1 MFYLK
6 CNILFYTTSK
16 KLIIN
21 IRSFH
26 KVSLYKFYK
35 NISNQN
41 IFIGWGRKKSGLK
54 AMNLAKRYRVK
65 FILLEDGFIR
75 SLNLGVENSPSFSI
89 VKDDIGI
96 YYDATMP
103 SKLENLLNTYEF
115 KDEEI
120 KQAKKAIELIKK
132 YKISKYNN
140 NLDIPDDYFQKDE
153 KRVLV
158 ITQTANDASLEFGLA
173 KDFKTVDMI
182 KDAIKENPKSKIY
195 IKIHP
200 DVLSGKKQS
209 DFNAQDLP
217 SKCVVIKENYNPIE
231 LLSHFKKVY
240 TKTSGMGFEAL
251 IQECEC
257 VCYGMP
263 FYAGW
268 GLTKDKLECKR
279 RMQKR
284 SLEEVFY
291 AAYILYAE
299 YFNPYLNQK
308 SNIFDTIQTL
318 AKYKDIEKAN
328 SNRLFMLG
336 FTLWKRHFIKPFFK
350 AKNNKIIFL
359 NSIKSLARYKLKE
372 DDKFFIWGKKYDDNT
387 LKNLLLVKVKEQNL
401 TNFSPKVSLVEDG
414 FIRSISLGSDLTRP
428 FSLIVD
434 DKGLYIDPNKPSKLE
449 ELLQNEI
456 FDENMLSRA
465 KNIIKILL
473 ENRFSK
479 YNGLKHENLKINAK
493 IGQKVILIPAQVED
507 DASMILGGFG
517 LSTLDLLKEVRAK
530 NQDAYIIFKPHPD
543 VLSGNRVGLKDE
555 TLILEF
561 CDEIVKDCSIDS
573 AIKIADEIHT
583 ITSTSGFDALLR
595 AKKVFTY
602 GMPFYAGWG
611 LTKDKHKCER
621 RTRKLSLEELVAGAL
636 ITYPRYINPKT
647 KTLCEIEV
655 CLDIMLNLQK
665 DYFSKKHIKLAI
677 DFKTFMLRKIRRFY
691 EFLAKK

>member
-1 MFYLK
+1 MSSYS
-6 CNILFYTTSK
+6 TSK
-16 KLIIN
+16 KLIANARNFYSI
-21 IRSFH
+21 F
-26 KVSLYKFYK
+26 LYKK
-35 NISNQN
+35 NLKINKDDL
-41 IFIGWGRKKSGLK
+41 FFGWGRKKSGLK
-54 AMNLAKRYRVK
+54 AINLAKKHKAK

-75 SLNLGVENSPSFSI
+75 SLNLGVENSPSFSM

-153 KRVLV
+153 KRVLI
-158 ITQTANDASLEFGLA
+158 ITQTANDASLEFGLT

-209 DFNAQDLP
+209 DLDINSLP
-217 SKCVVIKENYNPIE
+217 KECILITENFNPIA
-231 LLSHFKKVY
+231 LLEFFDKVY

-251 IQECEC
+251 MQECEC
-257 VCYGMP
+257 ICYGMP
-263 FYAGW
+263 FYTGW

-279 RMQKR
+279 RIQKR

-291 AAYILYAE
+291 VAYILYSE

-318 AKYKDIEKAN
+318 AKYKDIEKVN

-336 FTLWKRHFIKPFFK
+336 FTLWKRHFIKPFFN
-350 AKNNKIIFL
+350 AKDNEIIFL
-359 NSIKSLARYKLKE
+359 NSIKSLVRYKLKE

-401 TNFSPKVSLVEDG
+401 TNFTPKVSLVEDG

-493 IGQKVILIPAQVED
+493 IGQKIILIPAQVED

-677 DFKTFMLRKIRRFY
+677 DFKTFMFRKIRRFY
-691 EFLAKK
+691 EFLTEK

>member
-1 MFYLK
+1 MKYYS
-6 CNILFYTTSK
+6 ISK
-16 KLIIN
+16 KLIANVRNFYTI
-21 IRSFH
+21 
-26 KVSLYKFYK
+26 SLYKK
-35 NISNQN
+35 NSKINKDDL
-41 IFIGWGRKKSGLK
+41 FLGWGRKKSGLK
-54 AMNLAKRYRVK
+54 AINLAKKYKAK

-75 SLNLGVENSPSFSI
+75 SLNLGVENSPSFSM

-96 YYDATMP
+96 YYDATAP

-153 KRVLV
+153 KRVLI

-182 KDAIKENPKSKIY
+182 KDAVKENPKSKIY

-209 DFNAQDLP
+209 DLDINSLP
-217 SKCVVIKENYNPIE
+217 KECILITENFNPIA
-231 LLSHFKKVY
+231 LLEFFDKVY

-251 IQECEC
+251 MQECEC
-257 VCYGMP
+257 ICYGMP

-291 AAYILYAE
+291 AAYILYSE

-318 AKYKDIEKAN
+318 AKYKDIEKVN
-328 SNRLFMLG
+328 SNKLFMLG

-350 AKNNKIIFL
+350 AKDNKIIFL
-359 NSIKSLARYKLKE
+359 NSLKSLARYKLKE
-372 DDKFFIWGKKYDDNT
+372 NDKFFIWGKKYDENT
-387 LKNLLLVKVKEQNL
+387 LKNLLLVKAKEQNL
-401 TNFSPKVSLVEDG
+401 TSFTPKVSLVEDG

-434 DKGLYIDPNKPSKLE
+434 DKGLYIDPNKVSKLE

-456 FDENMLSRA
+456 FDKNMLNRA
-465 KNIIKILL
+465 KNIIKTLL

-479 YNGLKHENLKINAK
+479 YNGLKHEDLKINAK

-517 LSTLDLLKEVRAK
+517 LSTLDLLKEVRSK

-611 LTKDKHKCER
+611 LTKDKYRCER

-665 DYFSKKHIKLAI
+665 AYFSKKYIKLAI
-677 DFKTFMLRKIRRFY
+677 DFKTFILRKIRRFY

>member
-1 MFYLK
+1 MKHYS
-6 CNILFYTTSK
+6 ISK
-16 KLIIN
+16 KLIANVRNFYTI
-21 IRSFH
+21 
-26 KVSLYKFYK
+26 SLYKK
-35 NISNQN
+35 NSKINKDDL
-41 IFIGWGRKKSGLK
+41 FLGWGRKKSGLK
-54 AMNLAKRYRVK
+54 AINLAKKYKAK

-75 SLNLGVENSPSFSI
+75 SLNLGVENSPSFSM

-96 YYDATMP
+96 YYDATAP

-153 KRVLV
+153 KRVLI
-158 ITQTANDASLEFGLA
+158 ITQTANDTSLEFGLA
-173 KDFKTVDMI
+173 KGFKTVDMI

-209 DFNAQDLP
+209 DLDINSLPKECILITENFNPVA
-217 SKCVVIKENYNPIE
+217 
-231 LLSHFKKVY
+231 LLEFFDKVY

-251 IQECEC
+251 MQECEC
-257 VCYGMP
+257 ICYGMP

-291 AAYILYAE
+291 VAYILYAE
-299 YFNPYLNQK
+299 YFNPCLNQK

-318 AKYKDIEKAN
+318 AKYKDIEKVN
-328 SNRLFMLG
+328 SNKLFMLG

-350 AKNNKIIFL
+350 AKDNEIIFL
-359 NSIKSLARYKLKE
+359 NSIKSLVRYKLKE
-372 DDKFFIWGKKYDDNT
+372 DDKFFIWGKKYDENT
-387 LKNLLLVKVKEQNL
+387 LKNLLLVKAKEQNL
-401 TNFSPKVSLVEDG
+401 TNFTPKVSLVEDG

-434 DKGLYIDPNKPSKLE
+434 DKGLYIDPNKASKLE

-456 FDENMLSRA
+456 FDENMLNRA

-479 YNGLKHENLKINAK
+479 YNGLKHEDLKINAK
-493 IGQKVILIPAQVED
+493 IGQKIILIPAQVED

-595 AKKVFTY
+595 AKKVFAY

-611 LTKDKHKCER
+611 LTKDKYRCER

-636 ITYPRYINPKT
+636 IAYPRYINPKT

-665 DYFSKKHIKLAI
+665 AYFSKKYIKLAI

>member
-1 MFYLK
+1 MKY
-6 CNILFYTTSK
+6 YSTSK
-16 KLIIN
+16 KLIANARNFYTI
-21 IRSFH
+21 
-26 KVSLYKFYK
+26 SLYKK
-35 NISNQN
+35 NLKINKDDL
-41 IFIGWGRKKSGLK
+41 FFGWGRKKSGLK
-54 AMNLAKRYRVK
+54 AMNLAKKYKAK

-75 SLNLGVENSPSFSI
+75 SLNLGVENSPSFSM

-103 SKLENLLNTYEF
+103 SKLENLLNIYEF
-115 KDEEI
+115 KDEKI

-153 KRVLV
+153 KRVLI

-173 KDFKTVDMI
+173 KDFKTLDMI

-209 DFNAQDLP
+209 DLDINSLP
-217 SKCVVIKENYNPIE
+217 KECILITENFNPIA
-231 LLSHFKKVY
+231 LLEFFDKVY

-251 IQECEC
+251 MQECEC
-257 VCYGMP
+257 ICYGMP

-291 AAYILYAE
+291 VAYILYSE

-318 AKYKDIEKAN
+318 AKYKDIEKVN

-336 FTLWKRHFIKPFFK
+336 FTLWKRHFIKPFFN
-350 AKNNKIIFL
+350 AKDNEIIFL
-359 NSIKSLARYKLKE
+359 NSLKSLAGYKLKE
-372 DDKFFIWGKKYDDNT
+372 SDKFFIWGKKYDENT
-387 LKNLLLVKVKEQNL
+387 LKNLLLVKAKEQNL
-401 TNFSPKVSLVEDG
+401 TNFTPKVSLVEDG

-434 DKGLYIDPNKPSKLE
+434 DKGFYIDPNKPSKLE

-456 FDENMLSRA
+456 FDENMLNRA

-479 YNGLKHENLKINAK
+479 YNGLKHEDLKINAK
-493 IGQKVILIPAQVED
+493 IGQKIILIPAQVED

-517 LSTLDLLKEVRAK
+517 LSTLDLLKEVRSK

-555 TLILEF
+555 TRILEF

-611 LTKDKHKCER
+611 LTKDKHKCKR

-636 ITYPRYINPKT
+636 IAYPRYINPKT

-665 DYFSKKHIKLAI
+665 AYFSKKYIKLAI

>member
-1 MFYLK
+1 MK
-6 CNILFYTTSK
+6 FYTISK
-16 KLIIN
+16 RLKKN
-21 IRSFH
+21 IKNFY
-26 KVSLYKFYK
+26 KIALYHAYK
-35 NISNQN
+35 NITKEDV
-41 IFIGWGRKKSGLK
+41 FVGWGRKKSGLK
-54 AMNLAKRYRVK
+54 AIELAKKHNTK
-65 FILLEDGFIR
+65 FLLLEDGFLR

-89 VKDDIGI
+89 VKEEVGI
-96 YYDATMP
+96 YYDATAP
-103 SKLENLLNTYEF
+103 SKLENILNTYEF
-115 KDEEI
+115 SSKELE
-120 KQAKKAIELIKK
+120 QAKKAIELIKK
-132 YKISKYNN
+132 EKLSKYNN
-140 NLDIPDDYFQKDE
+140 NLCLPKELFNTNE
-153 KRVLV
+153 ERVLI
-158 ITQTANDASLEFGLA
+158 ITQVANDTSLKFGLA
-173 KDFKTVDMI
+173 DNFSTQDI
-182 KDAIKENPKSKIY
+182 INEAIKENPNAKIY

-279 RMQKR
+279 RIQKR

-291 AAYILYAE
+291 AAYILYSE

-318 AKYKDIEKAN
+318 AKYKDIEKVN

-350 AKNNKIIFL
+350 AKDNEIIFL
-359 NSIKSLARYKLKE
+359 NSIKSLVRYKLKE
-372 DDKFFIWGKKYDDNT
+372 DDKFFIWGKRIDYNILKST
-387 LKNLLLVKVKEQNL
+387 LIKKAQDENLLRF
-401 TNFSPKVSLVEDG
+401 TPKISLVEDG

-456 FDENMLSRA
+456 FDENILNRA

-493 IGQKVILIPAQVED
+493 IGQKIILIPAQVED

-555 TLILEF
+555 TRILEF

-611 LTKDKHKCER
+611 LTKDKYKCER

-636 ITYPRYINPKT
+636 IAYPRYINPKT

>member
-1 MFYLK
+1 MKHYS
-6 CNILFYTTSK
+6 ISK
-16 KLIIN
+16 KLIANARNFYTI
-21 IRSFH
+21 
-26 KVSLYKFYK
+26 SLYKK
-35 NISNQN
+35 NLKIKKDDL
-41 IFIGWGRKKSGLK
+41 FFGWGRKKSGLK
-54 AMNLAKRYRVK
+54 AMNLAKKYKAK

-75 SLNLGVENSPSFSI
+75 SLNLGVENSPSFSM

-96 YYDATMP
+96 YYDATAP

-140 NLDIPDDYFQKDE
+140 NLDIPDNYFQKDE
-153 KRVLV
+153 KRVLI

-173 KDFKTVDMI
+173 KDFKTLDMI
-182 KDAIKENPKSKIY
+182 KDAIKENPKSTIY

-209 DFNAQDLP
+209 DLDLNSLP
-217 SKCVVIKENYNPIE
+217 KECILITENFNPIA
-231 LLSHFKKVY
+231 LLEFFDKVY

-251 IQECEC
+251 MQECEC
-257 VCYGMP
+257 ICYGMP

-291 AAYILYAE
+291 AAYILYSE

-318 AKYKDIEKAN
+318 AKYKDIEKVN
-328 SNRLFMLG
+328 SNKLFMLG

-350 AKNNKIIFL
+350 AKDNEIIFL
-359 NSIKSLARYKLKE
+359 NSIKSLVRYKLKE
-372 DDKFFIWGKKYDDNT
+372 DDKFFIWGKKYDENT
-387 LKNLLLVKVKEQNL
+387 LKNLLLVKAKEQNL
-401 TNFSPKVSLVEDG
+401 TNFTPKVSLVEDG

-456 FDENMLSRA
+456 FDENMLNRA

-493 IGQKVILIPAQVED
+493 TGQKIILIPAQVED

-517 LSTLDLLKEVRAK
+517 LSTLDLLKEVRSK

-611 LTKDKHKCER
+611 LTKDKYRCER

-636 ITYPRYINPKT
+636 IAYPRYINPKT

-665 DYFSKKHIKLAI
+665 DYFSKKYIKLVI

>member
-1 MFYLK
+1 MKHYS
-6 CNILFYTTSK
+6 ISK
-16 KLIIN
+16 KLIANVRNFYTI
-21 IRSFH
+21 
-26 KVSLYKFYK
+26 SLYKK
-35 NISNQN
+35 NSKINKDDL
-41 IFIGWGRKKSGLK
+41 FLGWGRKKSGLK
-54 AMNLAKRYRVK
+54 AINLAKKYKAK

-75 SLNLGVENSPSFSI
+75 SLNLGVENSPSFSM

-96 YYDATMP
+96 YYDATAP

-153 KRVLV
+153 KRVLI

-173 KDFKTVDMI
+173 KGFKTVDMI

-209 DFNAQDLP
+209 DLDINSLPKECILITENFNPVA
-217 SKCVVIKENYNPIE
+217 
-231 LLSHFKKVY
+231 LLEFFDKVY

-251 IQECEC
+251 MQECEC
-257 VCYGMP
+257 ICYGMP

-291 AAYILYAE
+291 VAYILYAE
-299 YFNPYLNQK
+299 YFNPCLNQK

-318 AKYKDIEKAN
+318 AKYKDIEKVN
-328 SNRLFMLG
+328 SNKLFMLG

-350 AKNNKIIFL
+350 AKDNEIIFL
-359 NSIKSLARYKLKE
+359 NSIKSLVRYKLKE
-372 DDKFFIWGKKYDDNT
+372 DDKFFIWGKKYDENT
-387 LKNLLLVKVKEQNL
+387 LKNLLLVKAKEQNL
-401 TNFSPKVSLVEDG
+401 TNFTPKVSLVEDG

-434 DKGLYIDPNKPSKLE
+434 DKGLYIDPNKASKLE

-456 FDENMLSRA
+456 FDENMLNRA

-479 YNGLKHENLKINAK
+479 YNGLKHEDLKINAK
-493 IGQKVILIPAQVED
+493 IGQKIILIPAQVED

-595 AKKVFTY
+595 AKKVFAY

-611 LTKDKHKCER
+611 LTKDKYRCER

-636 ITYPRYINPKT
+636 IAYPRYINPKT
-647 KTLCEIEV
+647 KT
-655 CLDIMLNLQK
+655 
-665 DYFSKKHIKLAI
+665 
-677 DFKTFMLRKIRRFY
+677 
-691 EFLAKK
+691 

>member
-1 MFYLK
+1 MKY
-6 CNILFYTTSK
+6 YSASK
-16 KLIIN
+16 KLIANARNFYTI
-21 IRSFH
+21 
-26 KVSLYKFYK
+26 SLYKK
-35 NISNQN
+35 NLKIKKDDL
-41 IFIGWGRKKSGLK
+41 FFGWGRKKSGLK
-54 AMNLAKRYRVK
+54 AMNLAKKYKAK

-75 SLNLGVENSPSFSI
+75 SLNLGVENSPSFSM

-120 KQAKKAIELIKK
+120 KQAKKVIELIKK

-153 KRVLV
+153 KRVLI

-182 KDAIKENPKSKIY
+182 KDAIKENPDSKIY

-209 DFNAQDLP
+209 DLDINSLP
-217 SKCVVIKENYNPIE
+217 KECILITENFNPIA
-231 LLSHFKKVY
+231 LLEFFDKVY

-251 IQECEC
+251 MQGCEC

-291 AAYILYAE
+291 AAYILYSE

-336 FTLWKRHFIKPFFK
+336 FTLWKRYFIRPFFK
-350 AKNNKIIFL
+350 AKDNKIIFL
-359 NSIKSLARYKLKE
+359 NSLKSLARYKLKE
-372 DDKFFIWGKKYDDNT
+372 NDKFFIWGKRIDYNALKTT
-387 LKNLLLVKVKEQNL
+387 LIKKAQDENLLH
-401 TNFSPKVSLVEDG
+401 FIPKISLVEDG

-428 FSLIVD
+428 FSLNVD
-434 DKGLYIDPNKPSKLE
+434 DKGLYIDPNKASKLE

-456 FDENMLSRA
+456 FDENMLNRA

-493 IGQKVILIPAQVED
+493 IGQKIILIPAQVED
-507 DASMILGGFG
+507 DVSMILGGFG

-602 GMPFYAGWG
+602 GMPFYAGWD
-611 LTKDKHKCER
+611 LTKDKYRCER

-636 ITYPRYINPKT
+636 IIYPRYINPKT

-665 DYFSKKHIKLAI
+665 AYFSKKYIKLAI

>member
-1 MFYLK
+1 MKY
-6 CNILFYTTSK
+6 YSTSK
-16 KLIIN
+16 KLITNVKNFYTI
-21 IRSFH
+21 F
-26 KVSLYKFYK
+26 LYKK
-35 NISNQN
+35 NLKINKDDL
-41 IFIGWGRKKSGLK
+41 FFGWGRKKSGLK
-54 AMNLAKRYRVK
+54 AMNLAKKYNTK

-75 SLNLGVENSPSFSI
+75 SLNLGVENSPSFSM

-115 KDEEI
+115 KGEEI

-153 KRVLV
+153 KRVL
-158 ITQTANDASLEFGLA
+158 IIAQTANDASLEFGLA

-182 KDAIKENPKSKIY
+182 KDAIKENPDSKIY

-209 DFNAQDLP
+209 DLDINSLP
-217 SKCVVIKENYNPIE
+217 KECILISENFNPIA
-231 LLSHFKKVY
+231 LLEFFDKVY

-291 AAYILYAE
+291 AAYILYSE

-318 AKYKDIEKAN
+318 AKYKSIEKAN

-336 FTLWKRHFIKPFFK
+336 FTLWKRYFIKPFFK
-350 AKNNKIIFL
+350 AKNNEIIFL

-372 DDKFFIWGKKYDDNT
+372 DDKFFIWGKKYDENT
-387 LKNLLLVKVKEQNL
+387 LKNLLLVKAKEQNL
-401 TNFSPKVSLVEDG
+401 TSFTPKVSLVEDG

-434 DKGLYIDPNKPSKLE
+434 DKGLYIDPNKVSKLE

-456 FDENMLSRA
+456 FDKNMLNRA
-465 KNIIKILL
+465 KNIIKTLL

-479 YNGLKHENLKINAK
+479 YNGLKHEDLKINAK
-493 IGQKVILIPAQVED
+493 IGQKIILIPAQVED

-517 LSTLDLLKEVRAK
+517 LSTLDLLKEVRSK

-611 LTKDKHKCER
+611 LTKDKYRCER

-636 ITYPRYINPKT
+636 IIYPRYINPKT

-665 DYFSKKHIKLAI
+665 AYFSKKYIKLAI

>member
-1 MFYLK
+1 MKY
-6 CNILFYTTSK
+6 YSASK
-16 KLIIN
+16 KLIANARNFYTI
-21 IRSFH
+21 
-26 KVSLYKFYK
+26 SLYKK
-35 NISNQN
+35 NLKIKKDDL
-41 IFIGWGRKKSGLK
+41 FFGWGRKKSGLK
-54 AMNLAKRYRVK
+54 AMNLAKKYKAK

-75 SLNLGVENSPSFSI
+75 SLNLGVENSPSFSM

-96 YYDATMP
+96 YYDTTAP

-153 KRVLV
+153 KRVLI

-182 KDAIKENPKSKIY
+182 KDAVKENPKSKIY

-209 DFNAQDLP
+209 DLDINSLP
-217 SKCVVIKENYNPIE
+217 KECILITENFNPIA
-231 LLSHFKKVY
+231 LLEFFDKVY

-251 IQECEC
+251 MQECEC
-257 VCYGMP
+257 ICYGMP

-291 AAYILYAE
+291 AAYILYSE

-318 AKYKDIEKAN
+318 AKYKDIEKVN
-328 SNRLFMLG
+328 SNKLFMLG

-350 AKNNKIIFL
+350 AKDNEIIFL
-359 NSIKSLARYKLKE
+359 NSIKSLVRYKLKE
-372 DDKFFIWGKKYDDNT
+372 DDKFFIWGKKYDENT
-387 LKNLLLVKVKEQNL
+387 LKNLLLVKAKEQNL
-401 TNFSPKVSLVEDG
+401 TNFTPKVSLVEDG

-456 FDENMLSRA
+456 FDENMLNRA

-493 IGQKVILIPAQVED
+493 TGQKIILIPAQVED

-517 LSTLDLLKEVRAK
+517 LSTLDLLKEVRSK

-611 LTKDKHKCER
+611 LTKDKYRCER

-636 ITYPRYINPKT
+636 IAYPRYINPKT

-665 DYFSKKHIKLAI
+665 DYFSKKYIKLVI

>member
-1 MFYLK
+1 
-6 CNILFYTTSK
+6 
-16 KLIIN
+16 
-21 IRSFH
+21 
-26 KVSLYKFYK
+26 LYKENLKINKDDLF
-35 NISNQN
+35 
-41 IFIGWGRKKSGLK
+41 FGWGRKKSGLK
-54 AMNLAKRYRVK
+54 AMNLAKKYKAK

-75 SLNLGVENSPSFSI
+75 SLNLGVENSPSFSM

-115 KDEEI
+115 KGEEI

-153 KRVLV
+153 KRVL
-158 ITQTANDASLEFGLA
+158 IIAQTANDASLEFGLA

-182 KDAIKENPKSKIY
+182 KDAIKENPDSKIY

-209 DFNAQDLP
+209 DLDINSLP
-217 SKCVVIKENYNPIE
+217 KECILISENFNPIA
-231 LLSHFKKVY
+231 LLEFFDKVY

-291 AAYILYAE
+291 AAYILYSE

-336 FTLWKRHFIKPFFK
+336 FTLWKRYFIKPFFK
-350 AKNNKIIFL
+350 AKNNEIIFL

-372 DDKFFIWGKKYDDNT
+372 DDKFFIWGKKYDENT
-387 LKNLLLVKVKEQNL
+387 LKNLLLVKAKEQNL
-401 TNFSPKVSLVEDG
+401 TNFTPKVSLVEDG

-434 DKGLYIDPNKPSKLE
+434 DKGLYIDPNKVSKLE

-456 FDENMLSRA
+456 FDKNMLNRA
-465 KNIIKILL
+465 KNIIKTLL

-479 YNGLKHENLKINAK
+479 YNGLKHEDLKINAK

-517 LSTLDLLKEVRAK
+517 LSTLDLLKEVRSK

-611 LTKDKHKCER
+611 LTKDKYRCER

-636 ITYPRYINPKT
+636 IIYPRYINPKT

-665 DYFSKKHIKLAI
+665 AYFSKKYIKLAI
-677 DFKTFMLRKIRRFY
+677 
-691 EFLAKK
+691 

>member
-1 MFYLK
+1 MKY
-6 CNILFYTTSK
+6 CSISK
-16 KLIIN
+16 KLIANVRNFYTI
-21 IRSFH
+21 
-26 KVSLYKFYK
+26 SLYKENLKINKDDLF
-35 NISNQN
+35 
-41 IFIGWGRKKSGLK
+41 FGWGRKKSGLK
-54 AMNLAKRYRVK
+54 AMNLAKKYKAK
-65 FILLEDGFIR
+65 FILLDDGFIR
-75 SLNLGVENSPSFSI
+75 SLNLGVENSPSFSM

-115 KDEEI
+115 KGEEI

-153 KRVLV
+153 KRVL
-158 ITQTANDASLEFGLA
+158 IIAQTANDASLEFGLA

-182 KDAIKENPKSKIY
+182 KDAIKENPDSKIY

-209 DFNAQDLP
+209 DLDINSLP
-217 SKCVVIKENYNPIE
+217 KECILISENFNPIA
-231 LLSHFKKVY
+231 LLEFFDKVY

-291 AAYILYAE
+291 AAYILYSE

-336 FTLWKRHFIKPFFK
+336 FTLWKRYFIKPFFK
-350 AKNNKIIFL
+350 AKNNEIIFL

-372 DDKFFIWGKKYDDNT
+372 DDKFFIWGKKYDENT
-387 LKNLLLVKVKEQNL
+387 LKNLLLVKAKEQNL
-401 TNFSPKVSLVEDG
+401 TNFTPKVSLVEDG

-434 DKGLYIDPNKPSKLE
+434 DKGLYIDPNKVSKLE

-456 FDENMLSRA
+456 FDKNMLNRA
-465 KNIIKILL
+465 KNIIKTLL

-479 YNGLKHENLKINAK
+479 YNGLKHEDLKINAK

-517 LSTLDLLKEVRAK
+517 LSTLDLLKEVRSK

-611 LTKDKHKCER
+611 LTKDKYRCER

-636 ITYPRYINPKT
+636 IIYPRYINPKT

-665 DYFSKKHIKLAI
+665 AYFSKKYIKLAI

>member
-1 MFYLK
+1 MKHYS
-6 CNILFYTTSK
+6 ISK
-16 KLIIN
+16 KLIANVRNFYTI
-21 IRSFH
+21 
-26 KVSLYKFYK
+26 SLYKKKSKINKDDLFL
-35 NISNQN
+35 
-41 IFIGWGRKKSGLK
+41 GWGRKKSGLK
-54 AMNLAKRYRVK
+54 AINLAKKYKAK

-75 SLNLGVENSPSFSI
+75 SLNLGVENSPSFSM

-96 YYDATMP
+96 YYDATAP

-120 KQAKKAIELIKK
+120 KQAKKVIELIKK

-153 KRVLV
+153 KRVLI

-182 KDAIKENPKSKIY
+182 KDAIKENPDSKIY

-209 DFNAQDLP
+209 DLDINSLP
-217 SKCVVIKENYNPIE
+217 KECILITENFNPIA
-231 LLSHFKKVY
+231 LLEFFDKVY

-251 IQECEC
+251 MQGCEC

-291 AAYILYAE
+291 AAYILYSE

-336 FTLWKRHFIKPFFK
+336 FTLWKRYFIRPFFK
-350 AKNNKIIFL
+350 AKDNKIIFL
-359 NSIKSLARYKLKE
+359 NSLKSLARYKLKE
-372 DDKFFIWGKKYDDNT
+372 NDKFFIWGKRIDYNALKTT
-387 LKNLLLVKVKEQNL
+387 LIKKAQDENLLH
-401 TNFSPKVSLVEDG
+401 FIPKISLVEDG

-428 FSLIVD
+428 FSLNVD
-434 DKGLYIDPNKPSKLE
+434 DKGLYIDPNKASKLE

-456 FDENMLSRA
+456 FDENMLNRA

-493 IGQKVILIPAQVED
+493 IGQKIILIPAQVED
-507 DASMILGGFG
+507 DVSMILGGFG

-602 GMPFYAGWG
+602 GMPFYAGWD
-611 LTKDKHKCER
+611 LTKDKYRCER

-636 ITYPRYINPKT
+636 IIYPRYINPKT
-647 KTLCEIEV
+647 KTLCE
-655 CLDIMLNLQK
+655 
-665 DYFSKKHIKLAI
+665 
-677 DFKTFMLRKIRRFY
+677 
-691 EFLAKK
+691 

>member
-1 MFYLK
+1 MKY
-6 CNILFYTTSK
+6 YSASK
-16 KLIIN
+16 KLTANARNFYTI
-21 IRSFH
+21 
-26 KVSLYKFYK
+26 SLYKK
-35 NISNQN
+35 NLKIKKDNL
-41 IFIGWGRKKSGLK
+41 FFGWGRKKSGLK
-54 AMNLAKRYRVK
+54 AMNLAKKYKAK

-75 SLNLGVENSPSFSI
+75 SLNLGVENSPSFSM

-153 KRVLV
+153 KRVLI
-158 ITQTANDASLEFGLA
+158 ITQTANDTSLEFGLA
-173 KDFKTVDMI
+173 KDFKTLDMI

-209 DFNAQDLP
+209 DLDINSLP
-217 SKCVVIKENYNPIE
+217 KECILITENFNPIA
-231 LLSHFKKVY
+231 LLEFFDKVY

-251 IQECEC
+251 MQECEC
-257 VCYGMP
+257 ICYGMP

-291 AAYILYAE
+291 AAYILYSE

-318 AKYKDIEKAN
+318 AKYKDIEKVN

-336 FTLWKRHFIKPFFK
+336 FTLWKRHFIKPFFN
-350 AKNNKIIFL
+350 AKDNEIIFL
-359 NSIKSLARYKLKE
+359 NSLKSLVRYKLKE
-372 DDKFFIWGKKYDDNT
+372 DDKFFIWGKKYDENT
-387 LKNLLLVKVKEQNL
+387 LKNLLLAKVKEQNL

-456 FDENMLSRA
+456 FDENMLNRA

-479 YNGLKHENLKINAK
+479 YNGLKHEDLKINAK
-493 IGQKVILIPAQVED
+493 IGQKIILIPAQVED

-517 LSTLDLLKEVRAK
+517 LSTLDLLKEVRSK

-555 TLILEF
+555 TRILEF

-611 LTKDKHKCER
+611 LTKDKHRCER

>member
-1 MFYLK
+1 MF
-6 CNILFYTTSK
+6 
-16 KLIIN
+16 
-21 IRSFH
+21 
-26 KVSLYKFYK
+26 LYKK
-35 NISNQN
+35 NLKINKDDL
-41 IFIGWGRKKSGLK
+41 FFGWGRKKSGLK
-54 AMNLAKRYRVK
+54 AMNLAKKYNTK

-75 SLNLGVENSPSFSI
+75 SLNLGVENSPSFSM

-115 KDEEI
+115 KGEEI

-153 KRVLV
+153 KRVLI

-182 KDAIKENPKSKIY
+182 KDAIKENPDSKIY

-209 DFNAQDLP
+209 DLDINSLP
-217 SKCVVIKENYNPIE
+217 KECILISENFNPIA
-231 LLSHFKKVY
+231 LLEFFDKVY

-291 AAYILYAE
+291 AAYILYSE

-318 AKYKDIEKAN
+318 AKYKSIEKAN

-336 FTLWKRHFIKPFFK
+336 FTLWKRYFIKPFFK
-350 AKNNKIIFL
+350 AKNNEIIFL

-372 DDKFFIWGKKYDDNT
+372 DDKFFIWGKKYDENT
-387 LKNLLLVKVKEQNL
+387 LKNLLLVKAKEQNL
-401 TNFSPKVSLVEDG
+401 TSFTPKVSLVEDG

-434 DKGLYIDPNKPSKLE
+434 DKGLYIDPNKVSKLE

-456 FDENMLSRA
+456 FDKNMLNRA
-465 KNIIKILL
+465 KNIIKTLL

-479 YNGLKHENLKINAK
+479 YNGLKHEDLKINAK

-517 LSTLDLLKEVRAK
+517 LSTLDLLKEVRSK

-611 LTKDKHKCER
+611 LTKDKYRCER

-665 DYFSKKHIKLAI
+665 AYFSKKYIKLAI
-677 DFKTFMLRKIRRFY
+677 DFKTFILRKIRRFY

>member
-1 MFYLK
+1 M
-6 CNILFYTTSK
+6 I
-16 KLIIN
+16 
-21 IRSFH
+21 
-26 KVSLYKFYK
+26 SLYKK
-35 NISNQN
+35 NLKINKDDL
-41 IFIGWGRKKSGLK
+41 FFGWGRKKSGSK
-54 AMNLAKRYRVK
+54 AMNLAKKHKAK

-75 SLNLGVENSPSFSI
+75 SLNLGVENSPSFSM

-96 YYDATMP
+96 YYDATAP

-115 KDEEI
+115 KDKEL

-153 KRVLV
+153 KRILI

-182 KDAIKENPKSKIY
+182 KDAIKENPDSKIY

-209 DFNAQDLP
+209 DLDINSLP
-217 SKCVVIKENYNPIE
+217 KECILISENFNPIA
-231 LLSHFKKVY
+231 LLEFFDKVY

-251 IQECEC
+251 MLGCEC
-257 VCYGMP
+257 VCYGVP

-268 GLTKDKLECKR
+268 GLTQDKQACKR
-279 RMQKR
+279 RIQKR

-291 AAYILYAE
+291 AAYILYSE

-318 AKYKDIEKAN
+318 AKYKDIEKVN

-350 AKNNKIIFL
+350 AKDNEIIFL
-359 NSIKSLARYKLKE
+359 NSLKSLAGYKLKE
-372 DDKFFIWGKKYDDNT
+372 NDKFFIWGKRIDYNALKTTLIKKAQDDN
-387 LKNLLLVKVKEQNL
+387 LLHF
-401 TNFSPKVSLVEDG
+401 TPKIYLVEDG

-456 FDENMLSRA
+456 FDENMLNRA

-493 IGQKVILIPAQVED
+493 IGQKIILIPAQVED

>member
-1 MFYLK
+1 MKFH
-6 CNILFYTTSK
+6 TTSK
-16 KLIIN
+16 KLIKNVKDFYKI
-21 IRSFH
+21 
-26 KVSLYKFYK
+26 VLYKAYK
-35 NISNQN
+35 SIGKEDV
-41 IFIGWGRKKSGLK
+41 FVGWGRKNSGLK
-54 AMNLAKRYRVK
+54 AIALAKKHHAK
-65 FILLEDGFIR
+65 FMLLEDGFLR

-89 VKDDIGI
+89 VKDDVGI
-96 YYDATMP
+96 YYDASTP
-103 SKLENLLNTYEF
+103 SRLENILNTYEF
-115 KDEEI
+115 SPKELAW
-120 KQAKKAIELIKK
+120 AKKAIELIKK
-132 YKISKYNN
+132 EKLSKYNN
-140 NLDIPDDYFQKDE
+140 TLCIPQELFSANE
-153 KRVLV
+153 ERVLI
-158 ITQTANDASLEFGLA
+158 ITQVANDASLRFGLA
-173 KDFKTVDMI
+173 SDFSTQDI
-182 KDAIKENPKSKIY
+182 INDALKENPNAKIY

-209 DFNAQDLP
+209 DFSMQDLP
-217 SKCVVIKENYNPIE
+217 SRCVILKENYNPIE

-251 IQECEC
+251 ILGCEC

-268 GLTKDKLECKR
+268 GLTQDKLECKR
-279 RMQKR
+279 RVKKR

-291 AAYILYAE
+291 AAYILYSE

-318 AKYKDIEKAN
+318 AKYKDIEKVN
-328 SNRLFMLG
+328 SNKLFMLG

-350 AKNNKIIFL
+350 AKDNKIIFL
-359 NSIKSLARYKLKE
+359 NSLKSLARYKLKE
-372 DDKFFIWGKKYDDNT
+372 NDKFFIWGKRIDYNALKTT
-387 LKNLLLVKVKEQNL
+387 LIKKAQDENLLHF
-401 TNFSPKVSLVEDG
+401 TPKISLVEDG

-434 DKGLYIDPNKPSKLE
+434 DKGLYIDPNKASKLE

-456 FDENMLSRA
+456 FDENMLNRA

-479 YNGLKHENLKINAK
+479 YNGLKHEDLKINAK
-493 IGQKVILIPAQVED
+493 IGQKIILIPAQVED

-611 LTKDKHKCER
+611 LTKDKYRCER
-621 RTRKLSLEELVAGAL
+621 RIRKLSLEELVAGAL
-636 ITYPRYINPKT
+636 IIYPRYINPKT

-665 DYFSKKHIKLAI
+665 AYFSKKYIKLAI

>member
-1 MFYLK
+1 MKHYS
-6 CNILFYTTSK
+6 ISK
-16 KLIIN
+16 KLIANVRNFYTI
-21 IRSFH
+21 
-26 KVSLYKFYK
+26 SLYKK
-35 NISNQN
+35 NSKINKDDL
-41 IFIGWGRKKSGLK
+41 FLGWGRKKSGLK
-54 AMNLAKRYRVK
+54 AINLAKKYKAK

-75 SLNLGVENSPSFSI
+75 SLNLGVENSPSFSM

-96 YYDATMP
+96 YYDATAP

-153 KRVLV
+153 KRVLI

-173 KDFKTVDMI
+173 KGFKTVDMI

-209 DFNAQDLP
+209 DLDINSLPKECILITENFNPVA
-217 SKCVVIKENYNPIE
+217 
-231 LLSHFKKVY
+231 LLEFFDKVY

-251 IQECEC
+251 MQECEC
-257 VCYGMP
+257 ICYGMP

-291 AAYILYAE
+291 AAYILYSE

-336 FTLWKRHFIKPFFK
+336 FTLWKRYFIRPFFK
-350 AKNNKIIFL
+350 AKDNKIIFL
-359 NSIKSLARYKLKE
+359 NSLKSLARYKLKE
-372 DDKFFIWGKKYDDNT
+372 NDKFFIWGKRIDYNALKTT
-387 LKNLLLVKVKEQNL
+387 LIKKAQDENLLH
-401 TNFSPKVSLVEDG
+401 FIPKISLVEDG

-434 DKGLYIDPNKPSKLE
+434 DKGLYIDPNKASKLE

-456 FDENMLSRA
+456 FDENMLNRA

-493 IGQKVILIPAQVED
+493 IGQKIILIPAQVED
-507 DASMILGGFG
+507 DVSMILGGFG

-602 GMPFYAGWG
+602 GMPFYAGWD
-611 LTKDKHKCER
+611 LTKDKYRCER

-636 ITYPRYINPKT
+636 IIYPRYINPKT

-665 DYFSKKHIKLAI
+665 AYFSKKYIKLAI

>member
-1 MFYLK
+1 MKYYS
-6 CNILFYTTSK
+6 ISK
-16 KLIIN
+16 KLIANVRNFYTI
-21 IRSFH
+21 
-26 KVSLYKFYK
+26 SLYKK
-35 NISNQN
+35 NLKIKKDDL
-41 IFIGWGRKKSGLK
+41 FFGWGRKKSGLK
-54 AMNLAKRYRVK
+54 AMNLAKKYKAK

-75 SLNLGVENSPSFSI
+75 SLNLGVENSPSFSM

-96 YYDATMP
+96 YYDATAP

-153 KRVLV
+153 KRVLI

-173 KDFKTVDMI
+173 KGFKTVDMI

-209 DFNAQDLP
+209 DLDINSLP
-217 SKCVVIKENYNPIE
+217 KECILITENFNPIA
-231 LLSHFKKVY
+231 LLEFFDKVY

-251 IQECEC
+251 MQGCEC

-291 AAYILYAE
+291 AAYILYSE
-299 YFNPYLNQK
+299 YFNPYLNQE

-318 AKYKDIEKAN
+318 AKYKDIEKIN

-336 FTLWKRHFIKPFFK
+336 FTLWKRHFIKPFFN
-350 AKNNKIIFL
+350 AKDNEIIFL
-359 NSIKSLARYKLKE
+359 NSLKSLAGYKLKE
-372 DDKFFIWGKKYDDNT
+372 NDKFFIWGKRIDYNT
-387 LKNLLLVKVKEQNL
+387 LKSTLVKKAQDEDLSNFTPKISL
-401 TNFSPKVSLVEDG
+401 TEDG

-428 FSLIVD
+428 FSLIID
-434 DKGLYIDPNKPSKLE
+434 DKGLYIDPNKASKLE
-449 ELLQNEI
+449 EHLQNEI
-456 FDENMLSRA
+456 FDENMLNRA

-493 IGQKVILIPAQVED
+493 IGQKIILIPAQVED

-517 LSTLDLLKEVRAK
+517 LSTLDLLKEVRSK

-611 LTKDKHKCER
+611 LTKDKHKCKR

-636 ITYPRYINPKT
+636 IIYP
-647 KTLCEIEV
+647 
-655 CLDIMLNLQK
+655 
-665 DYFSKKHIKLAI
+665 
-677 DFKTFMLRKIRRFY
+677 
-691 EFLAKK
+691 

>member
-1 MFYLK
+1 MKYYS
-6 CNILFYTTSK
+6 ISK
-16 KLIIN
+16 KLIANARNFYSI
-21 IRSFH
+21 F
-26 KVSLYKFYK
+26 LYKRNLKINKDELFL
-35 NISNQN
+35 
-41 IFIGWGRKKSGLK
+41 GWGRKKSGLK
-54 AMNLAKRYRVK
+54 AINLAKKHKAK
-65 FILLEDGFIR
+65 FTLLEDGFIR
-75 SLNLGVENSPSFSI
+75 SLNLGVENSPSFSM

-103 SKLENLLNTYEF
+103 SKLENLLNIYEF

-153 KRVLV
+153 KRVLI

-173 KDFKTVDMI
+173 KDFKTLDMI

-200 DVLSGKKQS
+200 DVLSAKKQS
-209 DFNAQDLP
+209 DLDINSLP
-217 SKCVVIKENYNPIE
+217 KECILITENFNPIA
-231 LLSHFKKVY
+231 LLEFFDKVY

-251 IQECEC
+251 MQECEC
-257 VCYGMP
+257 ICYGMP

-291 AAYILYAE
+291 VAYILYSE

-318 AKYKDIEKAN
+318 AKYKDIEKVN

-336 FTLWKRHFIKPFFK
+336 FTLWKRHFIKPFFN
-350 AKNNKIIFL
+350 AKDNEIIFL
-359 NSIKSLARYKLKE
+359 NSLKSLARYKLKE
-372 DDKFFIWGKKYDDNT
+372 SDKFFIWGKKYDENT
-387 LKNLLLVKVKEQNL
+387 LKNLLLVKAKEQNL
-401 TNFSPKVSLVEDG
+401 TNFTPKVSLVEDG

-434 DKGLYIDPNKPSKLE
+434 DKGLYIDPNKASKLE

-456 FDENMLSRA
+456 FDENILNRA

-493 IGQKVILIPAQVED
+493 IGQKIILIPAQVED

-517 LSTLDLLKEVRAK
+517 LSTLDLLKEVRSK

-611 LTKDKHKCER
+611 LTKDKYRCER

-636 ITYPRYINPKT
+636 IAYPRYINPKT

-665 DYFSKKHIKLAI
+665 AYFSKKYIKLAI

>member
-1 MFYLK
+1 M
-6 CNILFYTTSK
+6 
-16 KLIIN
+16 
-21 IRSFH
+21 
-26 KVSLYKFYK
+26 SLYKK
-35 NISNQN
+35 NLKINKDDL
-41 IFIGWGRKKSGLK
+41 FFGWGRKKSGLK
-54 AMNLAKRYRVK
+54 AMNLAKKYKAK

-75 SLNLGVENSPSFSI
+75 SLNLGVENSPSFSM

-153 KRVLV
+153 KRVLI

-209 DFNAQDLP
+209 DLDINSLP
-217 SKCVVIKENYNPIE
+217 KECILITENFNPIA
-231 LLSHFKKVY
+231 LLEFFDKVY

-251 IQECEC
+251 MQECEC
-257 VCYGMP
+257 ICYGMP

-291 AAYILYAE
+291 AAYILYSE

-318 AKYKDIEKAN
+318 AKYKDIEKVN

-336 FTLWKRHFIKPFFK
+336 FTLWKRHFIKPFFN
-350 AKNNKIIFL
+350 AKDNEIIFL
-359 NSIKSLARYKLKE
+359 NSLKSLARYKLKE
-372 DDKFFIWGKKYDDNT
+372 NDKFFIWGKKYDENT
-387 LKNLLLVKVKEQNL
+387 LKNLLLTKAKEQNL
-401 TNFSPKVSLVEDG
+401 TNFTPKISLVEDG

-434 DKGLYIDPNKPSKLE
+434 DKGLYIDPNKASKLE

-456 FDENMLSRA
+456 FDENILNRA

-493 IGQKVILIPAQVED
+493 IGQKIILIPAQVED

-555 TLILEF
+555 TRILEF

-595 AKKVFTY
+595 AKKVFIY

-611 LTKDKHKCER
+611 LTKDKYKCER

-636 ITYPRYINPKT
+636 IAYPRYINPKT

-665 DYFSKKHIKLAI
+665 AYFSKKHIKLAI

>member
-1 MFYLK
+1 MKY
-6 CNILFYTTSK
+6 YSASK
-16 KLIIN
+16 KLIANARNFYI
-21 IRSFH
+21 I
-26 KVSLYKFYK
+26 SLYKK
-35 NISNQN
+35 NLKIKKDDL
-41 IFIGWGRKKSGLK
+41 FFGWGRKKSGLK
-54 AMNLAKRYRVK
+54 AMNLAKKYKAK

-75 SLNLGVENSPSFSI
+75 SLNLGVEDSPSFSM

-103 SKLENLLNTYEF
+103 SKLENLLNTCEF

-140 NLDIPDDYFQKDE
+140 NLDIPDNYFQKDE
-153 KRVLV
+153 KRVLI

-173 KDFKTVDMI
+173 KDFKTLDMI
-182 KDAIKENPKSKIY
+182 KDAIKENPKSTIY

-209 DFNAQDLP
+209 DLDLNSLP
-217 SKCVVIKENYNPIE
+217 KECILITENFNPIA
-231 LLSHFKKVY
+231 LLEFFDKVY

-251 IQECEC
+251 MQECEC
-257 VCYGMP
+257 ICYGMP

-291 AAYILYAE
+291 AAYILYSE

-318 AKYKDIEKAN
+318 AKYKDIEKVN
-328 SNRLFMLG
+328 SNKLFMLG

-350 AKNNKIIFL
+350 AKDNEIIFL
-359 NSIKSLARYKLKE
+359 NSIKSLVRYKLKE
-372 DDKFFIWGKKYDDNT
+372 DDKFFIWGKKYDENT
-387 LKNLLLVKVKEQNL
+387 LKNLLLVKAKEQNL
-401 TNFSPKVSLVEDG
+401 TNFTPKVSLVEDG

-456 FDENMLSRA
+456 FDENMLNRA

-493 IGQKVILIPAQVED
+493 TGQKIILIPAQVED

-517 LSTLDLLKEVRAK
+517 LSTLDLLKEVRSK

-611 LTKDKHKCER
+611 LTKDKYRCER

-636 ITYPRYINPKT
+636 IAYPRYINPKT

-665 DYFSKKHIKLAI
+665 DYFSKKYIKLVI

>member
-1 MFYLK
+1 MKHYS
-6 CNILFYTTSK
+6 ISK
-16 KLIIN
+16 KLIANVRNFYTI
-21 IRSFH
+21 
-26 KVSLYKFYK
+26 SLYKKKSKINKDDLFL
-35 NISNQN
+35 
-41 IFIGWGRKKSGLK
+41 GWGRKKSGLK
-54 AMNLAKRYRVK
+54 AINLAKKYKAK

-75 SLNLGVENSPSFSI
+75 SLNLGVENSPSFSM

-96 YYDATMP
+96 YYDATAP

-120 KQAKKAIELIKK
+120 KQAKKVIELIKK

-153 KRVLV
+153 KRVLI

-182 KDAIKENPKSKIY
+182 KDAIKENPDSKIY

-209 DFNAQDLP
+209 DLDINSLP
-217 SKCVVIKENYNPIE
+217 KECILITENFNPIA
-231 LLSHFKKVY
+231 LLEFFDKVY

-251 IQECEC
+251 MQGCEC

-291 AAYILYAE
+291 AAYILYSE

-318 AKYKDIEKAN
+318 EKYKDIEKAN

-336 FTLWKRHFIKPFFK
+336 FTLWKRYFIRPFFK
-350 AKNNKIIFL
+350 AKDNKIIFL
-359 NSIKSLARYKLKE
+359 NSLKSLARYKLKE
-372 DDKFFIWGKKYDDNT
+372 NDKFFIWGKRIDYNALKTT
-387 LKNLLLVKVKEQNL
+387 LIKKAQDENLLH
-401 TNFSPKVSLVEDG
+401 FIPKISLVEDG

-428 FSLIVD
+428 FSLNVD
-434 DKGLYIDPNKPSKLE
+434 DKGLYIDPNKASKLE

-456 FDENMLSRA
+456 FDENMLNRA

-493 IGQKVILIPAQVED
+493 IGQKIILIPAQVED
-507 DASMILGGFG
+507 DVSMILGGFG

-602 GMPFYAGWG
+602 GMPFYAGWD
-611 LTKDKHKCER
+611 LTKDKYRCER

-636 ITYPRYINPKT
+636 IIYPRYINPKT

-665 DYFSKKHIKLAI
+665 AYFSKKYIKLAI

>member
-1 MFYLK
+1 MKYYS
-6 CNILFYTTSK
+6 ISK
-16 KLIIN
+16 KLIANVRNFYTI
-21 IRSFH
+21 
-26 KVSLYKFYK
+26 SLYKK
-35 NISNQN
+35 NLKINKDDL
-41 IFIGWGRKKSGLK
+41 FFGWGRKKSGLK
-54 AMNLAKRYRVK
+54 AMNLAKKYNTK

-75 SLNLGVENSPSFSI
+75 SLNLGVENSPSFSM

-115 KDEEI
+115 KGEEI

-153 KRVLV
+153 KRVL
-158 ITQTANDASLEFGLA
+158 IIAQTANDASLEFGLA

-182 KDAIKENPKSKIY
+182 KDAIKENPDSKIY

-209 DFNAQDLP
+209 DLDINSLP
-217 SKCVVIKENYNPIE
+217 KECILISENFNPIA
-231 LLSHFKKVY
+231 LLEFFDKVY

-291 AAYILYAE
+291 AAYILYSE

-318 AKYKDIEKAN
+318 AKYKSIEKAN

-336 FTLWKRHFIKPFFK
+336 FTLWKRYFIKPFFK
-350 AKNNKIIFL
+350 AKNNEIIFL

-372 DDKFFIWGKKYDDNT
+372 DDKFFIWGKKYDENT
-387 LKNLLLVKVKEQNL
+387 LKNLLLVKAKEQNL
-401 TNFSPKVSLVEDG
+401 TSFTPKVSLVEDG

-434 DKGLYIDPNKPSKLE
+434 DKGLYIDPNKVSKLE

-456 FDENMLSRA
+456 FDKNMLNRA
-465 KNIIKILL
+465 KNIIKTLL

-479 YNGLKHENLKINAK
+479 YNGLKHEDLKINAK

-517 LSTLDLLKEVRAK
+517 LSTLDLLKEVRSK

-611 LTKDKHKCER
+611 LTKDKYRCER

-665 DYFSKKHIKLAI
+665 AYFSKKYIKLAI
-677 DFKTFMLRKIRRFY
+677 DFKTFILRKIRRFY

>member
-1 MFYLK
+1 MKYYS
-6 CNILFYTTSK
+6 ISK
-16 KLIIN
+16 KLIANVRNFYTI
-21 IRSFH
+21 
-26 KVSLYKFYK
+26 SLYKK
-35 NISNQN
+35 NLKIKKDDL
-41 IFIGWGRKKSGLK
+41 FLGWGRKKSGLK
-54 AMNLAKRYRVK
+54 AMNLAKKYKAK

-153 KRVLV
+153 KRVLI

-173 KDFKTVDMI
+173 KDFKTLDMI

-209 DFNAQDLP
+209 DLDINSLP
-217 SKCVVIKENYNPIE
+217 KECILITENFNPIA
-231 LLSHFKKVY
+231 LLEFFDKIY

-251 IQECEC
+251 MQECEC

-279 RMQKR
+279 RIQKR

-291 AAYILYAE
+291 AAYILYTE

-308 SNIFDTIQTL
+308 SDIFNTIKTL
-318 AKYKDIEKAN
+318 VQYKDIEKAN

-336 FTLWKRHFIKPFFK
+336 FTLWKRYFIKPFFK
-350 AKNNKIIFL
+350 AKDNEIIFL
-359 NSIKSLARYKLKE
+359 NSLKSLVRYKLKE
-372 DDKFFIWGKKYDDNT
+372 NDKFFIWGKRIDYNT
-387 LKNLLLVKVKEQNL
+387 LKNTLIKKAQDENLLH
-401 TNFSPKVSLVEDG
+401 FAPKISLVEDG

-449 ELLQNEI
+449 KLLQNEI
-456 FDENMLSRA
+456 FDENMLNRA

-517 LSTLDLLKEVRAK
+517 LSTLDLLKEVRTK

-561 CDEIVKDCSIDS
+561 CDEVVKDCSIDS

-611 LTKDKHKCER
+611 LTKDKHKCAR

-665 DYFSKKHIKLAI
+665 AYFSKKYIKLAI

>member
-1 MFYLK
+1 MKY
-6 CNILFYTTSK
+6 YSTSK
-16 KLIIN
+16 KLIANARNFYTI
-21 IRSFH
+21 
-26 KVSLYKFYK
+26 SLYKK
-35 NISNQN
+35 NLKIKKDDL
-41 IFIGWGRKKSGLK
+41 FFGWGRKKSGLK
-54 AMNLAKRYRVK
+54 AINLAKKHKAK

-75 SLNLGVENSPSFSI
+75 SLNLGVENSPSFSM

-96 YYDATMP
+96 YYDATAP

-153 KRVLV
+153 KRVLI

-173 KDFKTVDMI
+173 KDFKTLDMI
-182 KDAIKENPKSKIY
+182 KDAIKENLDSKIY

-209 DFNAQDLP
+209 DLDINSL
-217 SKCVVIKENYNPIE
+217 SKECILITENFNPIA
-231 LLSHFKKVY
+231 LLEFFDKVY

-251 IQECEC
+251 MQECEC
-257 VCYGMP
+257 ICYGMP

-291 AAYILYAE
+291 AAYILYSE

-318 AKYKDIEKAN
+318 AKYKDIEKVN

-336 FTLWKRHFIKPFFK
+336 FTLWKRHFIKPFFN
-350 AKNNKIIFL
+350 AKDNEIIFL
-359 NSIKSLARYKLKE
+359 NSIKSLVRYKLKE
-372 DDKFFIWGKKYDDNT
+372 DDKFFIWGKKYDENT
-387 LKNLLLVKVKEQNL
+387 LKNLLLVKAKEQNL

-434 DKGLYIDPNKPSKLE
+434 DKGLYIDPNKVSKLE

-456 FDENMLSRA
+456 FDENMLNRA

-493 IGQKVILIPAQVED
+493 IGQKIILIPAQVED
-507 DASMILGGFG
+507 DASIILGGFG

-665 DYFSKKHIKLAI
+665 AYFSKKYIKLAI

>member
-1 MFYLK
+1 MYKKNLK
-6 CNILFYTTSK
+6 IKKDDLF
-16 KLIIN
+16 
-21 IRSFH
+21 F
-26 KVSLYKFYK
+26 
-35 NISNQN
+35 
-41 IFIGWGRKKSGLK
+41 GWGRKKSGLK
-54 AMNLAKRYRVK
+54 AMNLAKKYKAK

-75 SLNLGVENSPSFSI
+75 SLNLGVENSPSFSM

-103 SKLENLLNTYEF
+103 SKLENLLNTCEF

-153 KRVLV
+153 KRVLI

-173 KDFKTVDMI
+173 KGFKTVDMI

-209 DFNAQDLP
+209 DLDINSLP
-217 SKCVVIKENYNPIE
+217 KECILITENFNPIA
-231 LLSHFKKVY
+231 LLEFFDKVY

-251 IQECEC
+251 MQECEC
-257 VCYGMP
+257 ICYGMP

-268 GLTKDKLECKR
+268 GLTKDKLERKR

-308 SNIFDTIQTL
+308 SNIFDTIKTL

-336 FTLWKRHFIKPFFK
+336 FTLWKRHFIKSFFK
-350 AKNNKIIFL
+350 AKDNKIIFL
-359 NSIKSLARYKLKE
+359 NSLKSLARYKLKE
-372 DDKFFIWGKKYDDNT
+372 NDKFFIWGKRIDYNALKTT
-387 LKNLLLVKVKEQNL
+387 LIKKAQDENLPHF
-401 TNFSPKVSLVEDG
+401 TPKISLVEDG

-434 DKGLYIDPNKPSKLE
+434 DKGLYIDPNKASKLE
-449 ELLQNEI
+449 EFLQNEI
-456 FDENMLSRA
+456 FDENMLNRA

-479 YNGLKHENLKINAK
+479 YNGLKHEDLKINAK
-493 IGQKVILIPAQVED
+493 TGQKIILIPAQVED

-517 LSTLDLLKEVRAK
+517 LSTLDLLKEVRSK

-611 LTKDKHKCER
+611 LTKDKYRCER
-621 RTRKLSLEELVAGAL
+621 RTRKLSLEELVSGAL
-636 ITYPRYINPKT
+636 IIYPRYINPKT

-665 DYFSKKHIKLAI
+665 AYFSKKYIKLAV

>member
-1 MFYLK
+1 M
-6 CNILFYTTSK
+6 
-16 KLIIN
+16 
-21 IRSFH
+21 
-26 KVSLYKFYK
+26 SLYKENLKINKDDLF
-35 NISNQN
+35 
-41 IFIGWGRKKSGLK
+41 FGWGRKKSGLK
-54 AMNLAKRYRVK
+54 AMNLAKKYKAK

-75 SLNLGVENSPSFSI
+75 SLNLGVENSPSFSM

-115 KDEEI
+115 KGEEI

-153 KRVLV
+153 KRVL
-158 ITQTANDASLEFGLA
+158 IIAQTANDASLEFGLA

-182 KDAIKENPKSKIY
+182 KDAIKENPDSKIY

-209 DFNAQDLP
+209 DLDINSLP
-217 SKCVVIKENYNPIE
+217 KECILISENFNPIA
-231 LLSHFKKVY
+231 LLEFFDKVY

-291 AAYILYAE
+291 AAYILYSE

-336 FTLWKRHFIKPFFK
+336 FTLWKRYFIKPFFK
-350 AKNNKIIFL
+350 AKNNEIIFL

-372 DDKFFIWGKKYDDNT
+372 DDKFFIWGKKYDENT
-387 LKNLLLVKVKEQNL
+387 LKNLLLVKAKEQNL
-401 TNFSPKVSLVEDG
+401 TNFTPKVSLVEDG

-434 DKGLYIDPNKPSKLE
+434 DKGLYIDPNKVSKLE

-456 FDENMLSRA
+456 FDKNMLNRA
-465 KNIIKILL
+465 KNIIKTLL

-479 YNGLKHENLKINAK
+479 YNGLKHEDLKINAK

-517 LSTLDLLKEVRAK
+517 LSTLDLLKEVRSK

-611 LTKDKHKCER
+611 LTKDKYRCER

-636 ITYPRYINPKT
+636 IIYPRYINPKT
-647 KTLCEIEV
+647 KTLCEI
-655 CLDIMLNLQK
+655 
-665 DYFSKKHIKLAI
+665 
-677 DFKTFMLRKIRRFY
+677 
-691 EFLAKK
+691 

>member
-1 MFYLK
+1 MVKERLLSSFKISREYS
-6 CNILFYTTSK
+6 CSYILFY
-16 KLIIN
+16 KLFGK
-21 IRSFH
+21 IRNSDVF
-26 KVSLYKFYK
+26 V
-35 NISNQN
+35 
-41 IFIGWGRKKSGLK
+41 GWGRKNSGLK
-54 AMNLAKRYRVK
+54 AIKLAKKYNAK

-96 YYDATMP
+96 YYDATQL

-132 YKISKYNN
+132 YKITKYNN
-140 NLDIPDDYFQKDE
+140 NLDILDNYFPKDE
-153 KRVLV
+153 KRVLI

-173 KDFKTVDMI
+173 KDFKTLDMI
-182 KDAIKENPKSKIY
+182 KDAMQENPDSKIY

-209 DFNAQDLP
+209 DLDIDSLP
-217 SKCVVIKENYNPIE
+217 KECILITENFNPIA
-231 LLSHFKKVY
+231 LLEFFDKVY

-251 IQECEC
+251 MQGCEC
-257 VCYGMP
+257 ICYGVP

-279 RMQKR
+279 RIQKR

-291 AAYILYAE
+291 AAYILYTE

-308 SNIFDTIQTL
+308 SDIFDTIKTL
-318 AKYKDIEKAN
+318 AKYKNIEKAN

-350 AKNNKIIFL
+350 AKNNEIIFL
-359 NSIKSLARYKLKE
+359 NSLLVLDKIKLKS
-372 DDKFFIWGKKYDDNT
+372 DDKFFIWGKKYDENS
-387 LKNLLLVKVKEQNL
+387 LKKILLAKAEKQNL
-401 TNFSPKVSLVEDG
+401 ANFTPKISLVEDG

-434 DKGLYIDPNKPSKLE
+434 DKGLYIDPNKASKLE

-456 FDENMLSRA
+456 FDENMLNRA
-465 KNIIKILL
+465 KNIIEILL
-473 ENRFSK
+473 QNRFSK
-479 YNGLKHENLKINAK
+479 YNGLKHEDLKINAK

-517 LSTLDLLKEVRAK
+517 LSTLDLLKEVRTK

-555 TLILEF
+555 KLILEF

-611 LTKDKHKCER
+611 LTKDKCKCER

-655 CLDIMLNLQK
+655 CLGIMLNLQK
-665 DYFSKKHIKLAI
+665 DYFSKKHIKLMI

>member
-1 MFYLK
+1 MKY
-6 CNILFYTTSK
+6 YSASK
-16 KLIIN
+16 KLIANARNFYTI
-21 IRSFH
+21 
-26 KVSLYKFYK
+26 SLYKK
-35 NISNQN
+35 NLKIKKDDL
-41 IFIGWGRKKSGLK
+41 FFGWGRKKSGLK
-54 AMNLAKRYRVK
+54 AMNLAKKYKAK

-75 SLNLGVENSPSFSI
+75 SLNLGVENSPSFSM

-96 YYDATMP
+96 YYDATAP

-153 KRVLV
+153 KRVLI

-182 KDAIKENPKSKIY
+182 KDAVKENPKSKIY

-209 DFNAQDLP
+209 DLDINSLP
-217 SKCVVIKENYNPIE
+217 KECILITENFNPIA
-231 LLSHFKKVY
+231 LLEFFDKVY

-251 IQECEC
+251 MQECEC
-257 VCYGMP
+257 ICYGMP

-291 AAYILYAE
+291 AAYILYSE

-318 AKYKDIEKAN
+318 AKYKDIEKVN
-328 SNRLFMLG
+328 SNKLFMLG
-336 FTLWKRHFIKPFFK
+336 FTLWKRHFIKPFFN
-350 AKNNKIIFL
+350 AKDNEIIFL
-359 NSIKSLARYKLKE
+359 NSIKSLVRYKLKE
-372 DDKFFIWGKKYDDNT
+372 DDKFFIWGKKYDENT
-387 LKNLLLVKVKEQNL
+387 LKNLLLVKAKEQNL
-401 TNFSPKVSLVEDG
+401 TNFTPKVSLVEDG

-456 FDENMLSRA
+456 FDENMLNRA

-493 IGQKVILIPAQVED
+493 TGQKIILIPAQVED

-517 LSTLDLLKEVRAK
+517 LSTLDLLKEVRSK

-611 LTKDKHKCER
+611 LTKDKYRCER

-636 ITYPRYINPKT
+636 IAYPRYINPKT

-665 DYFSKKHIKLAI
+665 AYFSKKYIKLAI